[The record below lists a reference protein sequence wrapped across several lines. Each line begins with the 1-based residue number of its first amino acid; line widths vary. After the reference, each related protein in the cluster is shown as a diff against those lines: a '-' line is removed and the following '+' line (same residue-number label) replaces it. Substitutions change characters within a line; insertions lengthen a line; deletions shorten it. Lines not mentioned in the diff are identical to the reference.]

1 LIKQYN
7 KDNSIADFNFI
18 LQYKAIP
25 FEVRKKFYYELKWK
39 NETKYSNRIK
49 FIEILER
56 YLAAKIKPL
65 WNNDVIIKK
74 LGISKNSYFCLK
86 SRLLKSI
93 RQYYFES
100 PANTSEKIEKVILSA
115 RNSLSKGMIR
125 EAKVTLYKFERLI
138 REKKVFTSEDI
149 LLLSE
154 IYEYLLIYYH
164 RQRNK
169 AAFNNISK
177 KLKNLRTNSVKLTKE
192 QNTLFAIRENIAN
205 AFSEIFLVRSERS
218 NEVALANY
226 LTASN
231 LAKKIGKDKYYLKML
246 FYAGNIQH
254 ETGKTALAYKTF
266 RTGYNFS
273 CKKKLRSE
281 KNIFHTKLMLL
292 DFLKDNTKAKDY
304 MLLTEKY
311 YNNAINHPY
320 DVDYTMHILFHYL
333 RFTSFCGYGEKFKAL
348 GEELVNRLF
357 LYSRKADAVF
367 RWYALE
373 ADKYIEQLYKWYEEN
388 GDLKVKVDEYVLDMF
403 ENFNYGALLQFGKF
417 YSYDQLSFV
426 YSTQIEIE
434 YWKGK
439 NCNFENAYYY
449 VNKMKRIAKKISSYS
464 NTGMVDTLKLCLKI
478 VEESIYKKPEDVYI
492 KYLPDLKALIHNLEG
507 KEKTYNLSNEFSF
520 LSFASELL
528 GVNEFKALI
537 KSFEKWIR
545 INQPGV
551 FDELIKL
558 KKAG

>member
-1 LIKQYN
+1 MIKQYY

-25 FEVRKKFYYELKWK
+25 LEVRKKFYFKLKWM
-39 NETKYSNRIK
+39 NEKKYSNRIK

-56 YLAAKIKPL
+56 YLTAKIKPL
-65 WNNDVIIKK
+65 WSNDAIIKK
-74 LGISKNSYFCLK
+74 LGINRNSYFCLK

-93 RQYYFES
+93 RQFYFES
-100 PANTSEKIEKVILSA
+100 FEKTSDKIEKLIISG
-115 RNSLSKGMIR
+115 RKSLSKGMIR
-125 EAKVTLYKFERLI
+125 EAKVTLYKCEKLI
-138 REKKVFTSEDI
+138 RAKQVLISDDI

-169 AAFNNISK
+169 AAFNIISK
-177 KLKNLRTNSVKLTKE
+177 KLKGLRNNKVKLTKE
-192 QNTLFAIRENIAN
+192 QNTLFAVRENITN

-218 NEVALANY
+218 NEVALQNY

-246 FYAGNIQH
+246 FYAGNIQY
-254 ETGKTALAYKTF
+254 ETGKTGIAYRTF
-266 RTGYNFS
+266 LTAYNFS
-273 CKKKLRSE
+273 CSKKLKSE

-292 DFLKDNTKAKDY
+292 DFLKDNTKANNY
-304 MLLTEKY
+304 MLLSEKY
-311 YNNAINHPY
+311 YNDAIKNSY

-373 ADKYIEQLYKWYEEN
+373 ADKYIEQLYQWDEEN
-388 GDLKVKVDEYVLDMF
+388 GNLKVKVDEYVLDMF

-439 NCNFENAYYY
+439 KCNFENAHYY
-449 VNKMKRIAKKISSYS
+449 VSKMKRIAKKISSYS

-478 VEESIYKKPEDVYI
+478 VEESIYKKPEDVYV
-492 KYLPDLKALIHNLEG
+492 KYLPELRILINNLEG

-528 GVNEFKALI
+528 GVSEFKDLI
-537 KSFEKWIR
+537 KSFAKWIR

-551 FDELIKL
+551 FDELMKF
-558 KKAG
+558 KKTG

>member
-7 KDNSIADFNFI
+7 KNNSIADFNFI

-39 NETKYSNRIK
+39 NEKKYLNRIK

-65 WNNDVIIKK
+65 WNNDAIIKK
-74 LGISKNSYFCLK
+74 LKMSRNSYFCLK
-86 SRLLKSI
+86 SRLLKSL

-100 PANTSEKIEKVILSA
+100 PVNNSAKIEKIIESA
-115 RNSLSKGMIR
+115 RKSLSKGMIR
-125 EAKVTLYKFERLI
+125 EAKVTLYKCEKLI
-138 REKKVFTSEDI
+138 KAKQMFTSEDV

-177 KLKNLRTNSVKLTKE
+177 KLKSLRNNKVKLTND
-192 QNTLFAIRENIAN
+192 QNTLFSIRENIAN

-273 CKKKLRSE
+273 CTKKLRSE

-333 RFTSFCGYGEKFKAL
+333 RFTSFCGYGEKFKTL

-520 LSFASELL
+520 LSFAVELL